1 MSPIDVIS
9 QYWQILSSIVI
20 FIVGYFKLR
29 YDVESLQH
37 SDISQEAK
45 IESLQQNNQE
55 IRENIATIRQKI
67 DNTDN
72 NINDIRRVLE
82 RLDERLHK

>member
-1 MSPIDVIS
+1 MSPIDVLS
-9 QYWQILSSIVI
+9 QYWQVVSSLIV
-20 FIVGYFKLR
+20 FIIGYFKLR
-29 YDVESLQH
+29 YDVEAAQKDIISLQA
-37 SDISQEAK
+37 SMSALQE
-45 IESLQQNNQE
+45 NHQE

>member
-1 MSPIDVIS
+1 MSPIEILDH
-9 QYWQILSSIVI
+9 YWQILATIVM
-20 FIVGYFKLR
+20 FIIGYFKLR

-37 SDISQEAK
+37 SDIAQEAK
-45 IESLQQNNQE
+45 IASLQEHNQE